1 MTNDEKRTVYALVD
15 IKGKQYRAESD
26 AVLTVDKLDEAPGAT
41 LNFDSVVLLRDD
53 ATVRVGTPYVAGAG
67 VSAVVESHGRAP
79 KVTVFKHKRRKN
91 YRRTKGHR
99 AHYSVIKVTAVS
111 GGG

>member
-1 MTNDEKRTVYALVD
+1 MASDKENTIYALVD

-26 AVLTVDKLDEAPGAT
+26 AVLTVDKLDEEPGAT
-41 LNFDSVVLLRDD
+41 LSFDSVVLLRDD
-53 ATVRVGTPYVAGAG
+53 AKVSIGTPHVAGAS

-79 KVTVFKHKRRKN
+79 KVTVFKYKRRKN

-99 AHYSVIKVTAVS
+99 AHYSVIKVTAIS
-111 GGG
+111 GSG